1 MPSPFGPHGPGFFD
15 MSDQYTLDDREDQVV
30 LRTAWEQVLRRLED
44 ELPETVVRK
53 FLNPLQPVSL
63 HEGVAVFDTPGQFI
77 QEWVR
82 EKYLDILQATLSE
95 QLGSPTRL
103 ELRIQPR
110 ERPEPV
116 TEVGTVS
123 RQPVSIDPT
132 PEFRPSGRFRFE
144 NFVVGQ
150 SNRLAFA
157 GAKAVAAQPG
167 TKYNPLFIYGSSGL
181 GKTHLMQAVAHEIHR
196 RDARCQ
202 VMYVTAQQ
210 FAEEFVHALQT
221 NRIDQFRKA
230 QRGVQVWLLDDVQF
244 IAGKERTQ
252 EELFHTF
259 NYLHALGKQI
269 VLCSDRPPRDL
280 LLMDERLRSR
290 FECGLVADVLMPDT
304 ETRCAILLTK
314 AQQEGVTIDHE
325 VAMYMAEAI
334 PSNVRILEGALT
346 KVAAQASLEDLTIT
360 LQLAESIVERY
371 YRSIGTAK
379 PSFDQILETV
389 SKHYQI
395 PVLDIRGLSRKAP
408 IAHAR
413 HVAVFI
419 TREITGDSWKHI
431 GALFGNRDHTS
442 MMHGYRKIRELMN
455 RDKELNASVR
465 LLMRDLYPEV

>member
-1 MPSPFGPHGPGFFD
+1 
-15 MSDQYTLDDREDQVV
+15 MSDQYTLEDREEQLI
-30 LRTAWEQVLRRLED
+30 LRNAWEQVLQRLQGD
-44 ELPETVVRK
+44 LPDTVLKK
-53 FLNPLQPVSL
+53 FLRPLSPVGLSN
-63 HEGVAVFDTPGQFI
+63 GSAVFDTPGQFI

-82 EKYLDILQATLSE
+82 EKYQDLLERELSSE
-95 QLGSPTRL
+95 TGEPVRL
-103 ELRIQPR
+103 VLRVQPR
-110 ERPEPV
+110 ERQENSV
-116 TEVGTVS
+116 EVGSVS
-123 RQPVSIDPT
+123 HRPVSVEPT
-132 PEFRPSGRFRFE
+132 PEFKPSGKYKFE

-167 TKYNPLFIYGSSGL
+167 TKYNPLFIYGASGL
-181 GKTHLMQAVAHEIHR
+181 GKTHLLQAIAHEIHR
-196 RDARCQ
+196 RDVRCP

-210 FAEEFVHALQT
+210 FAEEFVHALQN

-290 FECGLVADVLMPDT
+290 FESGLVADVLMPDT

-314 AQQEGVTIDHE
+314 AQQEGVKIAHE
-325 VAMYMAEAI
+325 VAMYMAESI

-346 KVAAQASLEDLTIT
+346 KVAAQASLEGAEID
-360 LQLAESIVERY
+360 QCLAEEIVEKY
-371 YRSIGTAK
+371 YSGIGTAK
-379 PSFDQILETV
+379 PSFDQILDSV

-395 PVLDIRGLSRKAP
+395 AVGEIRGLSRKAP

-413 HVAVFI
+413 HVAVYI

-455 RDKELNASVR
+455 RDKELNASVK
-465 LLMRDLYPEV
+465 LLIHDLYPEF